1 MSIDN
6 SEIDIV
12 ACRQGI
18 IGISTIQ
25 DSSERGPVQVIEK
38 GSLVKMFERS
48 KYIYMNGFWAHILEA
63 YRSWTGDGTMVTYAQ
78 VRCTDLGDYVWFVC
92 IYTYGQ

>member
-1 MSIDN
+1 MVVTLDVLPACALKVHVYIDN

-12 ACRQGI
+12 PCRQGF

-25 DSSERGPVQVIEK
+25 DFSERGPVQVIEK

-48 KYIYMNGFWAHILEA
+48 K
-63 YRSWTGDGTMVTYAQ
+63 
-78 VRCTDLGDYVWFVC
+78 
-92 IYTYGQ
+92 

>member
-12 ACRQGI
+12 PCRQGF

-25 DSSERGPVQVIEK
+25 DFSERGPVQVTEK
-38 GSLVKMFERS
+38 KTALLKKFKDRND
-48 KYIYMNGFWAHILEA
+48 IY
-63 YRSWTGDGTMVTYAQ
+63 
-78 VRCTDLGDYVWFVC
+78 
-92 IYTYGQ
+92 

>member
-12 ACRQGI
+12 PCRQGFI
-18 IGISTIQ
+18 RISTIQ
-25 DSSERGPVQVIEK
+25 DFSERGPVQVIEK

-48 KYIYMNGFWAHILEA
+48 K
-63 YRSWTGDGTMVTYAQ
+63 
-78 VRCTDLGDYVWFVC
+78 
-92 IYTYGQ
+92 

>member
-12 ACRQGI
+12 PCRQGF

-25 DSSERGPVQVIEK
+25 EVGERGPVQVTEK
-38 GSLVKMFERS
+38 GSLVKKNWKIEM
-48 KYIYMNGFWAHILEA
+48 IYMNGFWAQILEA
-63 YRSWTGDGTMVTYAQ
+63 
-78 VRCTDLGDYVWFVC
+78 
-92 IYTYGQ
+92 

>member
-12 ACRQGI
+12 TCRQGI

-25 DSSERGPVQVIEK
+25 DFSERGPVQVNEK
-38 GSLVKMFERS
+38 GSLVKMFESS
-48 KYIYMNGFWAHILEA
+48 K
-63 YRSWTGDGTMVTYAQ
+63 
-78 VRCTDLGDYVWFVC
+78 
-92 IYTYGQ
+92 